1 MNKTEQFITTFT
13 EALDTMQQTME
24 AKNHDYASA
33 GEDDPF
39 FNFKQVENLGIT
51 SVERGFLVRMTDK
64 MTRLSSLLD
73 REAKV
78 LDEKLEDTVLDMAN
92 YAVLLYT
99 YLKTKEESK

>member
-1 MNKTEQFITTFT
+1 MNKTTQFKETFT
-13 EALDTMQQTME
+13 EALTQMQTTME
-24 AKNHDYASA
+24 AKNHDYAAA

-51 SVERGFLVRMTDK
+51 TVERGFLVRMTDK

-92 YAVLLYT
+92 YSVLLYT
-99 YLKTKEESK
+99 YLKTKGEE

>member
-1 MNKTEQFITTFT
+1 MNKTEQFIQTFT
-13 EALDTMQQTME
+13 EALQQMQTTME

-92 YAVLLYT
+92 YSVLLYS
-99 YLKTKEESK
+99 YLKLKEE